1 MNMYIEAEDVVKSR
15 NTSWRLQELM
25 IEDFGFIGSGRS
37 RDMERSWLPNVQRST
52 LKLCKFQSPELLNH

>member
-1 MNMYIEAEDVVKSR
+1 MYIEAEDVVKSR

-37 RDMERSWLPNVQRST
+37 RDMERSWLPNVQ
-52 LKLCKFQSPELLNH
+52 PLNYVNFNRPNF